1 MLVTEIVSAI
11 ENQRLMIKELSEAY
25 GVSDR
30 TITTKIKDTGYTW
43 NPRTALYELGRDE
56 NEIADVEIENLF
68 HKEVPYYSSIEQIKA
83 VQPEI
88 DDYQPD
94 RASVRDVKV
103 QHTKT
108 PRKASRT
115 QNKPQSKLNTER
127 LDYLFNEKKTV
138 YKGYY
143 IDSDV
148 LEVLNNVAHGNKSE
162 VVNEALRLVFESR
175 GLL

>member
-1 MLVTEIVSAI
+1 MLVKDIVTAI

-43 NPRTALYELGRDE
+43 NPRTATYELSRDE

-68 HKEVPYYSSIEQIKA
+68 HKEVPYYNSIEQIKA

-94 RASVRDVKV
+94 RASVRNIKV
-103 QHTKT
+103 VNTQA
-108 PRKASRT
+108 PRTASKPKNKI
-115 QNKPQSKLNTER
+115 QNKLNVDR

-148 LEVLNNVAHGNKSE
+148 LEVLDNVAHGNKSE
-162 VVNEALRLVFESR
+162 VVNEALRLVFEAR
-175 GLL
+175 GLM